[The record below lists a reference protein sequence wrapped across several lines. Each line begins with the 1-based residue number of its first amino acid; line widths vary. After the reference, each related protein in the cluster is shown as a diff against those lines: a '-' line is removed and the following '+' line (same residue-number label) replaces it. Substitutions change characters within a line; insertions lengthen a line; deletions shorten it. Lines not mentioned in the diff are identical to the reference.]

1 MKNKKQIK
9 IIEHWNFRNH
19 KEQAQWFI
27 DNVQR
32 LADQGLKSKAIG
44 LRFIIYKAEEV
55 NDK

>member
-1 MKNKKQIK
+1 MKNKKQVK

-44 LRFIIYKAEEV
+44 LRFIIYKMEEV
-55 NDK
+55 NGK

>member
-1 MKNKKQIK
+1 MKNKKQVK